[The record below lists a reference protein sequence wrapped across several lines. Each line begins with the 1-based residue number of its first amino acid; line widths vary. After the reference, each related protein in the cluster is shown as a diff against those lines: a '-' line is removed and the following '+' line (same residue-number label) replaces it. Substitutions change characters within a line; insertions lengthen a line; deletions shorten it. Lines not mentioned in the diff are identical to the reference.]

1 MFIKKIA
8 KLLPMGLREINQ
20 NRNRVFLLQTMPKNS
35 ICVEIG
41 VNRGNFSKLI
51 LKIVKPKKLYL
62 IDSWTHFSGV
72 KQNEAKMNEN
82 YNKTLK
88 RVKNEIESG
97 QVILKKES
105 SLDVLSKF
113 EDNFFDWIYVDGDHR
128 YEFVKKDLELCYSK
142 IKKNGFIAGDDYNH
156 QWGPKKIQVA
166 KAVDEFINKDIV
178 EVIQLKNEQ
187 FILKKLV

>member
-1 MFIKKIA
+1 MFKKKIA
-8 KLLPMGLREINQ
+8 KLVPMGLREINQ
-20 NRNRVFLLQTMPKNS
+20 NRSRVFLLQTMPKNS
-35 ICVEIG
+35 VCAEIG

-62 IDSWTHFSGV
+62 IDPWTHFSGV
-72 KQNEAKMNEN
+72 KQNEAKSDEN

-97 QVILKKES
+97 QVILKKGS
-105 SLDVLSKF
+105 SLDVLTEF

-128 YEFVKKDLELCYSK
+128 YEFVKKDLELSYSK
-142 IKKNGFIAGDDYNH
+142 VKKNGFITGDDYNN
-156 QWGPKKIQVA
+156 QWGPMKKQVA

-178 EVIQLKNEQ
+178 EVVQLKNEQ
-187 FILKKLV
+187 FILKKF

>member
-1 MFIKKIA
+1 MFKKKIA
-8 KLLPMGLREINQ
+8 KCLPMRLREINQ
-20 NRNRVFLLQTMPKNS
+20 NRSRVFLLQTMPKNS
-35 ICVEIG
+35 ICAEIG

-72 KQNEAKMNEN
+72 KQNEAKSDEN

-97 QVILKKES
+97 QVILKKGS
-105 SLDVLSKF
+105 SLDVLTEF

-128 YEFVKKDLELCYSK
+128 YEFVKKDLELSYSK
-142 IKKNGFIAGDDYNH
+142 VKKNGFITGDDYNN
-156 QWGPKKIQVA
+156 QWGPMKKQVA

-178 EVIQLKNEQ
+178 EVVQLKNEQ
-187 FILKKLV
+187 FILKKI

>member
-1 MFIKKIA
+1 MFKKKIA
-8 KLLPMGLREINQ
+8 KILPMRLREVNQ
-20 NRNRVFLLQTMPKNS
+20 NRSRVFLLQTMPKNS
-35 ICVEIG
+35 VCAEIG

-62 IDSWTHFSGV
+62 IDPWTHFSGV
-72 KQNEAKMNEN
+72 KQNEAKSDEN

-97 QVILKKES
+97 QVILKKGS
-105 SLDVLSKF
+105 SLDVLTEF

-128 YEFVKKDLELCYSK
+128 YEFVKKDLELSYSK
-142 IKKNGFIAGDDYNH
+142 VKKNGFITGDDYNN
-156 QWGPKKIQVA
+156 QWGPKKKQVA

-178 EVIQLKNEQ
+178 EVVQLKNEQ
-187 FILKKLV
+187 FILKKI